1 MLEGRIIKN
10 ISNAYTII
18 SDDKKYVCTPRGK
31 FRNQKITPLVGD
43 ICKFDAKNN
52 YMLEI
57 LPIKNELERPSIANV
72 DYALLVTSM
81 KNPSFSALLLDKE
94 ISSVILAKIKPIIL
108 FTKIDLLE
116 NQEIIEYQNLKKYY
130 ESINIPCFEN
140 KEPEKLLSFL
150 KGAFVVLTGQTGA
163 GKSTFLNKINP
174 ELNLKTDE
182 ISFSLNRGK
191 HTTRHTEMFEISN
204 IFFSDTPG
212 FSSLELTKYT
222 KEEIES
228 SFKEFINYPCQFK
241 NCMHLK
247 EEVCGVKKAVEEKEI
262 LKSRYESYQKMINSK
277 SN

>member
-52 YMLEI
+52 YILEI
-57 LPIKNELERPSIANV
+57 LPRKNELERPSIANV

-174 ELNLKTDE
+174 ELNL
-182 ISFSLNRGK
+182 
-191 HTTRHTEMFEISN
+191 TRHTEMFEISN
-204 IFFSDTPG
+204 VFFSDTPG

-277 SN
+277 LN